1 MRRPMLNGGLLL
13 FMSSI
18 GDAVAQTAHASVWSA
33 AVAIVMVAPSVGH
46 IEASMVPMPVSVAD
60 PNSDV
65 ADPDIGAFRDDHRL
79 IADVRR
85 TGKCRHRQKRNN
97 EKRKQGILCDTL
109 FGLGT
114 FHVRMSAK
122 MHACYA

>member
-1 MRRPMLNGGLLL
+1 MLNGGLLL

-46 IEASMVPMPVSVAD
+46 IEASMVPMPVSVTD

-65 ADPDIGAFRDDHRL
+65 VDPDIGAFRDDHRL
-79 IADVRR
+79 IATFEEPANAGIVRSGTTKSASKAFYVTLSLVWGR
-85 TGKCRHRQKRNN
+85 STSGCPQKC
-97 EKRKQGILCDTL
+97 TL
-109 FGLGT
+109 AMLES
-114 FHVRMSAK
+114 V
-122 MHACYA
+122 